1 MVLEPILLLG
11 GSGLLGKNLHEEWV
25 KQGIIYI
32 SPTSRD
38 CDITCK
44 DKVARAIAP
53 TEISTVVHCAA
64 LTDVA
69 GIERNPTKA
78 IEVNVVGT
86 SNVVSACA
94 QHNKRIVFISTD
106 YVFDGSS
113 GMYKTTDPLSPINRY
128 AMTKAAA
135 ELIVRTYDNSLV
147 IRTTFCP
154 KQFPYERAFVD
165 QYTSR
170 DYVDVI
176 APLISDEILSK
187 KCGIVHLGTERKTVY
202 DLAVRR
208 KPAVGK
214 ISIKELP
221 FVVPQDTSLDIS

>member
-94 QHNKRIVFISTD
+94 QHNKRIVFIR
-106 YVFDGSS
+106 
-113 GMYKTTDPLSPINRY
+113 N
-128 AMTKAAA
+128 
-135 ELIVRTYDNSLV
+135 
-147 IRTTFCP
+147 
-154 KQFPYERAFVD
+154 
-165 QYTSR
+165 
-170 DYVDVI
+170 
-176 APLISDEILSK
+176 
-187 KCGIVHLGTERKTVY
+187 
-202 DLAVRR
+202 
-208 KPAVGK
+208 
-214 ISIKELP
+214 
-221 FVVPQDTSLDIS
+221 